1 MEVSVSSQVYV
12 FLVMAAAGIGCGF
25 LFDLLRVWRRL
36 LRPGK
41 ISTGISDLIFW
52 LIVSASIFA
61 ILFTINNGELRWF
74 ELLGLILGS
83 MIYFLA
89 FSRTCMKVVSAVAK
103 FLSKILLWIFKIVLT
118 PIVFLYRMVKR
129 PFVWIGRR
137 LGRLFQSGGRTCKKM
152 CDWMGKGAKKFL
164 LVKKKS

>member
-1 MEVSVSSQVYV
+1 MEVSVTSQVYV
-12 FLVMAAAGIGCGF
+12 FFVMAAAGIGCGF

-52 LIVSASIFA
+52 LVISASIFA
-61 ILFTINNGELRWF
+61 IIFTVNNGELRWF
-74 ELLGLILGS
+74 ELLGLILGC

-89 FSRTCMKVVSAVAK
+89 FSHICMKVVSAIAK
-103 FLSKILLWIFKIVLT
+103 FLAKILIWILKIVLT
-118 PIVFLYRMVKR
+118 PIAFLYRMVKR
-129 PFVWIGRR
+129 PFVWIGRK
-137 LGRLFQSGGRTCKKM
+137 LGKLFLRGGRTCKKM
-152 CDWMGKGAKKFL
+152 CGKMGTGAKRFL